1 MWKGLMPRIKY
12 NSDIKYIMHTLVNIR
27 LDLFMI
33 KATSALPTILW
44 SFLWLME
51 ETMVDRENHVSNI
64 GAMKDVE

>member
-51 ETMVDRENHVSNI
+51 ETMVHRENHGSNI
-64 GAMKDVE
+64 GAIKDVE